1 MPLAPCSG
9 RSLGSWGALAPLCCP
24 LVCPLLGASRTGA
37 AEAAR
42 TQEGAER
49 SGALAAFSQAG
60 NCSLGK
66 GCSSRWF
73 LPSFLPHG
81 LFQEVVSDSVFF

>member
-1 MPLAPCSG
+1 M
-9 RSLGSWGALAPLCCP
+9 
-24 LVCPLLGASRTGA
+24 
-37 AEAAR
+37 
-42 TQEGAER
+42 
-49 SGALAAFSQAG
+49 LAAFSQAG

-81 LFQEVVSDSVFF
+81 LFQEVVSDSCFFLKAMDVPAWKSRGSKYCEATSKRAQIQQSHKAEQPARCN